1 MSLTVASTFARRGRH
16 AAAIHPGALAS
27 VGSGIVPRHP
37 GHQTRNYRFG
47 RFSSYLEP
55 YMRPDLYTR
64 HKLAGYNKYC
74 EHLYRRRSSDKHSLA
89 EDAKSA
95 LKRVVDNYWSPHH
108 RAGQATGRCLNTDAS
123 PRRTPENPDGVRP
136 GQNIEDVERAPL
148 EHLLFGDKKAQRAKK
163 QVRPSTSRDRVVSSS
178 QNTDAD
184 YVIDPISNRKV
195 LKKSRSGYSA
205 SEKGIEIPVRT
216 SKGYRSQFEP
226 LRAPEVED
234 AQAPIFSDG
243 PPPEA
248 ELKMYGQDKQQRAP
262 VGNHYGT
269 PRSSLL
275 DTLNW
280 EHKEVQWHRND
291 TITSASATS
300 TAVSW
305 AQRPDAP
312 QYSDLHHYTAV
323 RHQEPDGK
331 SLDEQRVPTYED
343 LDKYGAISAH
353 EPDGKY
359 KVDSES
365 PANPEEL
372 KGYGAVRSHEPDGK
386 YKSSPESAAD
396 SQELNQY
403 GAVRSH
409 EPDGKY
415 KIDSESVVGAQELD
429 QYGAVRSHE
438 PDGKYKVGSESTV
451 DSEELQRYGAVR
463 AHEPDGKY
471 KIEAE
476 SAVDPQELEGYGA
489 IRSHEPDGKYA
500 AEYTETPDEAELAAY
515 SKPILANEPDGKY
528 AANYVVPEYDAAEL
542 AKYRNPFFSHEPD
555 GKYAAA
561 YVEPAQEEAE
571 LSQYKAFRSHEPD
584 GKYAANYVEEKP
596 DAGELGTYGAFRSHE
611 PDGKYALRDATPA
624 APAET
629 QKYGAFR
636 SHEPDGKY
644 AANHTEEKPGADEL
658 ATYKAFHSHEPD
670 GKYAAE
676 AAAANETEDLANH
689 EAFGYDD
696 AETRPLPQECQPS
709 KNAPDLE
716 GYRTPKLDE
725 RQDPTASSSAHEDYD
740 PAELRKYQAVRWNE
754 PDGNPATA
762 EAAGQTLGY
771 DMNGET
777 NYEKTP
783 YRMKVDELMART
795 AAESDVAEPSQ
806 AQKPALTGNYVRDFP
821 EDFSKSWA
829 NSMAQGTSSLLSPE
843 QKESDRTVQPALDRY
858 NTPDTSS
865 GSGDAASQAPN
876 PASPALYK
884 ILVYD
889 PTMQCIETAETTS
902 VVPDTAAPL
911 TPAEVLLRISNPAKF
926 FPHFAPLQA
935 QGFEIVSGSGDV
947 LIFRKV
953 REAVAAA
960 AAAAAASPST
970 REAAVM
976 PINPIDMT
984 GERRADEYTVAAG
997 RFASPTGFV
1006 NYDLPPRVER
1016 RAAEEVRREGEAA
1029 PVREEKEGKVG
1040 TKGKRSWPRRA
1051 AIGAASLAGGVYAVG
1066 VVSQYSRSAG
1076 VDGKG
1081 PKGF

>member
-1 MSLTVASTFARRGRH
+1 
-16 AAAIHPGALAS
+16 
-27 VGSGIVPRHP
+27 
-37 GHQTRNYRFG
+37 
-47 RFSSYLEP
+47 
-55 YMRPDLYTR
+55 MRPDLYTR

-74 EHLYRRRSSDKHSLA
+74 ENLYRRRSSDKHSLA
-89 EDAKSA
+89 EDAKST
-95 LKRVVDNYWSPHH
+95 LKRVVNNYWFLH
-108 RAGQATGRCLNTDAS
+108 RSANQAAGRCLNTDAS
-123 PRRTPENPDGVRP
+123 QRRTPENPDGVRP

-178 QNTDAD
+178 QNADTD

-195 LKKSRSGYSA
+195 YRSRAGYSA

-216 SKGYRSQFEP
+216 SKTYRSQFEP

-234 AQAPIFSDG
+234 AQAPVFSDG

-248 ELKMYGQDKQQRAP
+248 ELKMYSQGKQQKTP
-262 VGNHYGT
+262 VGHHYGT

-291 TITSASATS
+291 TITSPSAAP
-300 TAVSW
+300 TAASW

-323 RHQEPDGK
+323 RYQEPDGK
-331 SLDEQRVPTYED
+331 PLDEQRVPIHED
-343 LDKYGAISAH
+343 LDKYGAIRSH

-386 YKSSPESAAD
+386 YKVDSESVTNPE
-396 SQELNQY
+396 ELSQY
-403 GAVRSH
+403 GAVRAH

-415 KIDSESVVGAQELD
+415 KMDSESAVSAQELD
-429 QYGAVRSHE
+429 Q
-438 PDGKYKVGSESTV
+438 
-451 DSEELQRYGAVR
+451 YGAVR

-489 IRSHEPDGKYA
+489 VRSHEPDGKYA
-500 AEYTETPDEAELAAY
+500 AEYTEAPDEAELAAY
-515 SKPILANEPDGKY
+515 SKPILAHEPDGKY

-561 YVEPAQEEAE
+561 YVEPAQDKAE

-624 APAET
+624 APTET

-658 ATYKAFHSHEPD
+658 ATYKAFRSHEPD

-676 AAAANETEDLANH
+676 AAAETETQDLANH
-689 EAFGYDD
+689 EAFGYEDT
-696 AETRPLPQECQPS
+696 ETRPSPEECQPS
-709 KNAPDLE
+709 RNAPDLE

-725 RQDPTASSSAHEDYD
+725 RQGPTPSSSAHEDYD

-754 PDGNPATA
+754 PDGNPAAAETA
-762 EAAGQTLGY
+762 GY

-777 NYEKTP
+777 KHEKTP
-783 YRMKVDELMART
+783 YRMKVEEFMARA
-795 AAESDVAEPSQ
+795 AAEPDVADPSE

-843 QKESDRTVQPALDRY
+843 QQESSRTVQPALDRY
-858 NTPDTSS
+858 STPNTSS
-865 GSGDAASQAPN
+865 GPGDTAFQAPN

-902 VVPDTAAPL
+902 IVPDTTAPL

-953 REAVAAA
+953 REAVASATTTTTTTTTFPSRQEPAA
-960 AAAAAASPST
+960 MP
-970 REAAVM
+970 M

-1006 NYDLPPRVER
+1006 NYDLPPRLER
-1016 RAAEEVRREGEAA
+1016 RPAAAAEELRREEAAAEAAAAA
-1029 PVREEKEGKVG
+1029 PVHEKKEGKVG
-1040 TKGKRSWPRRA
+1040 KKGKRSWPRRA
-1051 AIGAASLAGGVYAVG
+1051 AVGAASLAGGVYAVG

-1081 PKGF
+1081 VKGF